1 MIVFYIV
8 NILGWWDVILM
19 FMDCNWEFC
28 FKEGDVVVF
37 FMLKFGFG
45 IKRKGCLKDSKLESV
60 EEG

>member
-1 MIVFYIV
+1 MVE
-8 NILGWWDVILM
+8 NLGWYDVVLM
-19 FMDCNWEFC
+19 FMDCNREFW

-37 FMLKFGFG
+37 VIFKFGIG